1 MTRPAPRADDRG
13 QFEHEAFLYRGDG
26 GFLAGTTP
34 FIQAGLAAGE
44 RVLVAVNEAKIKLLR
59 SALGEQARAVSFAD
73 MTELGRNPARMI
85 PAWQQFIAECSAAG
99 RVARGV
105 GEPMWAARRA
115 AEITECEVHETLLN
129 AAFDGARW
137 RLQCPYDADALD
149 EAMIDRVCRS
159 HPILQADGDRWLST
173 RYLGTDAATR
183 VLDGA
188 LSEPATSPESLP
200 FDRTNLAAVRD
211 TVAGHAGALGID
223 GRRASELA
231 LAAHEIATNSLRH
244 GGGRGFLRIWSEPE
258 AMICEIRD
266 SGHIKDPLVG
276 RELPPPGQ
284 EGGRGVWLAN
294 QLCDLVQVRSSL
306 AGTVIRL
313 HALRGGAPEGA
324 DTAAQSSA
332 RAGFSVRA

>member
-1 MTRPAPRADDRG
+1 MTRSAPPTDKRG
-13 QFEHEAFLYRGDG
+13 RFEHEAFLYRGDV

-44 RVLVAVNEAKIKLLR
+44 RVLVAVTEAKIELLR

-73 MTELGRNPARMI
+73 MTELGRNPARII
-85 PAWQQFIAECSAAG
+85 PAWQRFVTECSASG

-105 GEPMWAARRA
+105 GEPIWAARRA
-115 AEITECEVHETLLN
+115 VEITECEVHETLLN
-129 AAFDGARW
+129 AAFAGAPW

-149 EAMIDRVCRS
+149 ATVIDGVRRS
-159 HPILQADGDRWLST
+159 HPILLADGDRWLST
-173 RYLGTDAATR
+173 GYLGPDAATT

-188 LSEPATSPESLP
+188 LAEPATSPEGLP
-200 FDRTNLAAVRD
+200 FDRTNLAAVRRM
-211 TVAGHAGALGID
+211 VAGHADTLGID
-223 GRRASELA
+223 RRRACELA

-244 GGGRGFLRIWSEPE
+244 GGGRGFLRVWSEPE

-266 SGHIKDPLVG
+266 RGHITDPLVG
-276 RELPPPGQ
+276 RELPPTGD

-294 QLCDLVQVRSSL
+294 QLCDLVQVRSSP

-313 HALRGGAPEGA
+313 HTLRA
-324 DTAAQSSA
+324 DTPAAAIEGPSLP
-332 RAGFSVRA
+332 